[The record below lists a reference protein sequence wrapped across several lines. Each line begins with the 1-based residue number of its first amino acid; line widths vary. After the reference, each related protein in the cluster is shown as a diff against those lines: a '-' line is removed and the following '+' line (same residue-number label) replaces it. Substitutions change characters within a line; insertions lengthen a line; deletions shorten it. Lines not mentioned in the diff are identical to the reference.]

1 MLSGDW
7 RSIIRE
13 EVKVGVREAV
23 QGTGATKGFSSVGSA
38 EAESLLH
45 ELGLVEVNEHIRL

>member
-23 QGTGATKGFSSVGSA
+23 QGTGAKGFSSVGSA

-45 ELGLVEVNEHIRL
+45 ELGLVEVNEHNRL